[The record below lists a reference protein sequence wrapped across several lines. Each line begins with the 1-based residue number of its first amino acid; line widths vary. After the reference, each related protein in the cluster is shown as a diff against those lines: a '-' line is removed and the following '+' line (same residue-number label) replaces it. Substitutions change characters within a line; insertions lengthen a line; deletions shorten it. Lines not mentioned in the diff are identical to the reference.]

1 MPWEFRDPLLL
12 IVALIAPLIFV
23 VASRSASAVRY
34 SSLNI
39 PDRSPRSWRVRLAKV
54 PAVLAALAIVSLAV
68 ALAGP
73 RTPDAE
79 TKVSR
84 EGIAIMMVVDRSGS
98 MNARDLVKDDL
109 SVDRLAVVK
118 DVFRQFVLG
127 GDDRSS
133 PFLRS
138 RASGAAGR
146 PDDMIG
152 LVAFAGYA
160 DSLCPLTLDHGSL
173 VSMVE
178 DLEIVRTRDE
188 DGTAIGDGLAL
199 AVERLRQSKAKSKVV
214 ILLTDGV
221 NNAGAIDPPRAAEL
235 AASQNTKV
243 YSIGAGTDGLAPFPT
258 VDPFTGRQVLEPT
271 YVEID
276 EETLKAIADKTG
288 GRYFRATDREGLSE
302 IYAEIDRLERTEV
315 TEVRY
320 LQYTEHYVSFV
331 VAGLGLMAVAA
342 VAGGSVF
349 RKLP

>member
-1 MPWEFRDPLLL
+1 MEFRDPLLL
-12 IVALIAPLIFV
+12 LIALIAPAMFL
-23 VASRSASAVRY
+23 VASRPASAVRY
-34 SSLNI
+34 SSLSI
-39 PDRSPRSWRVRLAKV
+39 PDRSPRSWRVRLAKL
-54 PAVLAALAIVSLAV
+54 PAVLTALAIVSLAV

-73 RTPDAE
+73 RTPDAQ

-118 DVFRQFVLG
+118 DVFRQFVMG
-127 GDDRSS
+127 GDEKS
-133 PFLRS
+133 PAFLKS
-138 RASGAAGR
+138 RAFGTAGR

-173 VSMVE
+173 VSMVD
-178 DLEIVRTRDE
+178 DLEIVRTRNE
-188 DGTAIGDGLAL
+188 DGTALGDGLAL
-199 AVERLRQSKAKSKVV
+199 AVERLRQSKAKSKVAV
-214 ILLTDGV
+214 LLTDGV
-221 NNAGAIDPPRAAEL
+221 NNTGAIDPSRAAEL
-235 AASQNTKV
+235 AASQNVKV
-243 YSIGAGTDGLAPFPT
+243 YCIGAGTDGLAPFPT
-258 VDPFTGRQVLEPT
+258 IDPFSGRPVLEPT

-288 GRYFRATDREGLSE
+288 GRYFRATDREGLSR

-331 VAGLGLMAVAA
+331 VTGLGLMAAAA
-342 VAGGSVF
+342 VANGSLF
-349 RKLP
+349 RRLP